1 MEISLIVKSVIG
13 YDVLEYAY
21 STFLLYVWMRCAGA
35 RDYVLKHGG
44 PVVAM
49 HSKSR
54 TLVQPEP
61 ALPREV

>member
-21 STFLLYVWMRCAGA
+21 STFLSYVWMRCAGA

-49 HSKSR
+49 HS
-54 TLVQPEP
+54 
-61 ALPREV
+61 